1 MLYNKYMNILGIEVS
16 ELNSQEVW
24 QKIEGFLE
32 DGQAHYIVTP
42 NPEIILASHQDEEFF
57 YILNQADL
65 APADGF
71 GLKLAA
77 LTRGKKLHRISGSDL
92 SPKILELAQ
101 RKNLKVAI
109 INFKDGLSKKDD
121 IEKTLKKNFPH
132 LKLFILETDKKS
144 ELNEDELR
152 DINDFSPNI
161 LFTSLGAPY
170 QEKVIWHSLKKIP
183 SLNLALGVGGSFDFI
198 TGKIKRAPKIIRQL
212 GLEWMFRL
220 IKQPWRLK
228 RIIKATL
235 IFSTK
240 VFFWRFIHPLMY
252 RPNVACWLYRKNN
265 EDYEVLLVER
275 RDEKDHWQLPQGGT
289 DGQSL
294 SKAGARELE
303 EELGT
308 KKFLVRACYRNLY
321 KYKMPSMIQKIY
333 GYKGQSQGLCLAE
346 FIGEDSDIKINFWEH
361 QAWAWV
367 KVEDLLDQVHPVR
380 RAGIKIFLTK
390 FQEYLKQNN
399 Q

>member
-1 MLYNKYMNILGIEVS
+1 MNILGIEVS
-16 ELNSQEVW
+16 ELSQEEVW
-24 QKIEGFLE
+24 KKIRSFLT
-32 DGQAHYIVTP
+32 DGRPHYIVTP

-77 LTRGKKLHRISGSDL
+77 LTRGKALPRISGSDL
-92 SPKILELAQ
+92 SPKILELAAQ
-101 RKNLKVAI
+101 KELRVAI
-109 INFKDGLSKKDD
+109 INFKYGLSKKDD
-121 IEKTLKKNFPH
+121 IETALKKKFPE
-132 LKLFILETDKKS
+132 LKMIIIDTDKKS
-144 ELNEDELR
+144 ELSAEELHL
-152 DINDFSPNI
+152 INQFSPNI

-170 QEKVIWHSLKKIP
+170 QEKIIWHSLAQIP

-198 TGKIKRAPKIIRQL
+198 TGKIKRAPKLMRRL
-212 GLEWMFRL
+212 GLEWLFRL
-220 IKQPWRLK
+220 IKQPWRAQ
-228 RIIKATL
+228 RIFKATF

-240 VFFWRFIHPLMY
+240 VFFWRFVHPFMY
-252 RPNVACWLYRKNN
+252 RPNVACWLYR
-265 EDYEVLLVER
+265 ECSGTYEVLIVER
-275 RDEKDHWQLPQGGT
+275 REEKGHWQLPQGGT

-294 SKAGARELE
+294 QKAGARELE
-303 EELGT
+303 EELDT
-308 KKFLVRACYRNLY
+308 KKLIVRACYRNLY
-321 KYKMPSMIQKIY
+321 KYKMPSLIQKIY

-346 FIGEDSDIKINFWEH
+346 FIGEDDDIKINFWDH

-367 KVEDLLDQVHPVR
+367 KLDDLLERLHPVR
-380 RAGIKIFLTK
+380 RAGAKIFLSK

>member
-16 ELNSQEVW
+16 ELTSQEVW
-24 QKIEGFLE
+24 QKIESFLE
-32 DGQAHYIVTP
+32 DGQPHYIVTP

-77 LTRGKKLHRISGSDL
+77 LSRGKKLHRVSGSDL

-101 RKNLKVAI
+101 QKKLKVAI
-109 INFKDGLSKKDD
+109 INFKDGLSKKNE
-121 IEKTLKKNFPH
+121 IENALTKKFPQLK
-132 LKLFILETDKKS
+132 FIILDTDRKSDLEAD
-144 ELNEDELR
+144 ELN
-152 DINDFSPNI
+152 IIKSFSPNI
-161 LFTSLGAPY
+161 LFTALGAPY
-170 QEKVIWHSLKKIP
+170 QEKIIWHNFKKIP
-183 SLNLALGVGGSFDFI
+183 GLNLALGVGGSFDFI
-198 TGKIKRAPKIIRQL
+198 TGKIKRAPKIMRQL
-212 GLEWMFRL
+212 GLEWLFRL

-228 RIIKATL
+228 RIVKATL

-252 RPNVACWLYRKNN
+252 RPNVACWLYRLNN
-265 EDYEVLLVER
+265 HEYEVLLVER
-275 RDEKDHWQLPQGGT
+275 RDEKNHWQLPQGGT

-294 SKAGARELE
+294 KKAGARELE

-308 KKFLVRACYRNLY
+308 KKFLVKACYRNLY

-346 FIGEDSDIKINFWEH
+346 FIGEDSDVKINFWDH
-361 QAWAWV
+361 QNWTWI
-367 KVEDLLDQVHPVR
+367 KVEDLLDQAHPVR